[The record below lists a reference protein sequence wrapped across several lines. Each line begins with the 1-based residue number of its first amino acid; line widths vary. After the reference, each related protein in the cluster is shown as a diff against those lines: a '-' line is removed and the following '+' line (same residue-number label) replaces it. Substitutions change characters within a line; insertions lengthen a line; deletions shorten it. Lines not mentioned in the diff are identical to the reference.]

1 MHYRTAQAR
10 QAARPNAGR
19 LLSCFLLAMLVL
31 CGSAAAQETA
41 DEQPDPAAKQ
51 EPAPKPDRWR
61 AAAELTLT
69 DSRGNQDV
77 RVFTTA
83 FTLEHRQRELFKLV
97 LKSQARYGRSEGHR
111 VAENYRASL
120 DVDLSPGAPVAP
132 FLHTNAERDP
142 FKRLDLRM
150 NSGAGARFSLYARPD
165 TGNLS
170 VSLGI
175 LHSYETTAAAIDGVS
190 QTARV
195 NAQVQA
201 MRKLTDDV
209 TFSHQSQYQPVYGT
223 IEDYLLTTNTSL
235 RVLLT
240 RRVALSVSHEYDRDS
255 RPAQDV
261 RRDDRLLKAGVL
273 IEL

>member
-10 QAARPNAGR
+10 QAARSIAGR
-19 LLSCFLLAMLVL
+19 LLSSFLLAILVL
-31 CGSAAAQETA
+31 CGSAAAQETTDDQDAA
-41 DEQPDPAAKQ
+41 DNQ

-83 FTLEHRQRELFKLV
+83 FTLEHLQRELFKLV

-120 DVDLSPGAPVAP
+120 DVDLSPGARVAP

-150 NSGAGARFSLYARPD
+150 NSGAGARLRLYAGPES
-165 TGNLS
+165 GNLS

-175 LHSYETTAAAIDGVS
+175 LHSFESASTVLAGATQV
-190 QTARV
+190 ARV

-201 MRKLTDDV
+201 MQKLTDDV
-209 TFSHQSQYQPVYGT
+209 TFSHQTQYQPVYGT
-223 IEDYLLTTNTSL
+223 MEDYLLTTNSSL

-240 RRVALSVSHEYDRDS
+240 RRVALSVSHEFDRDS

>member
-1 MHYRTAQAR
+1 MHYRTAQTR
-10 QAARPNAGR
+10 QAARSIAGR
-19 LLSCFLLAMLVL
+19 LLSSFLLAMLML
-31 CGSAAAQETA
+31 GGSAAAQET
-41 DEQPDPAAKQ
+41 PDDQEAAGKQ

-77 RVFTTA
+77 RIFTTA

-150 NSGAGARFSLYARPD
+150 NSGAGARLRLYARPD

-170 VSLGI
+170 LSLGI

-201 MRKLTDDV
+201 MRKLTEDV
-209 TFSHQSQYQPVYGT
+209 MVSHQSQYQPVYGT

-240 RRVALSVSHEYDRDS
+240 RRVALSVSHEFDRDS